1 MTVHPTARRD
11 DPCTRAERRTPAAP
25 EVAVHHGRHRE
36 RITVPDDV
44 TAQFGIPLP
53 VQVAATVWHDV
64 VAWSDDIADRVKHGL
79 ARQTEPARL
88 AELLT
93 ATRQALATSPW
104 NSAAAIEYVVPRVP
118 PAGPI
123 ARALRVTLT
132 VQLVNDRHHGPVFLI
147 EHAYRDVHAQADK
160 FTAPWLPAFP
170 APAWEID
177 ALGGLWPLV
186 TVDVLDELLAL
197 ADYEVIPRSDRR
209 SVDVIPSRQ
218 RWPRAHGA
226 RLHIQGH
233 LNLWGLGPLGWTFTR
248 STPAERIA

>member
-1 MTVHPTARRD
+1 MTVHPITRRD
-11 DPCTRAERRTPAAP
+11 DPSLDAERWTPTAP

-44 TAQFGIPLP
+44 AAQFGIPLP

-64 VAWSDDIADRVKHGL
+64 VSWSDDIAARVKHGL

-93 ATRQALATSPW
+93 ATRHALATSPW
-104 NSAAAIEYVVPRVP
+104 NSAAIEYVVLRVP

-132 VQLVNDRHHGPVFLI
+132 VQLVNDRRHGPVFLI
-147 EHAYRDVHAQADK
+147 EHAYGDMHAQADK

-177 ALGGLWPLV
+177 AVGGLWPLV
-186 TVDVLDELLAL
+186 TVDLLDELLAL

-209 SVDVIPSRQ
+209 CVDVIPSRQ

-233 LNLWGLGPLGWTFTR
+233 LNLWGLQPLGWTFTR
-248 STPAERIA
+248 STPADHIA